1 MEFLNTEV
9 ATELGL
15 TPEQVTAITEK
26 GNSYIADKQKEWDGK
41 ANTNAEN
48 ILAGAAK
55 YAQTKFGITEE
66 RQQGEK
72 YGDYLNR
79 LADKGFETKQAT
91 VTQLENEY
99 KQKLKDF
106 NGNDATK
113 AELEA
118 AKSELDKAKQIL
130 AGFDDIKAK
139 ADKYDATVEEL
150 TGTKREVAF
159 QNVKPN
165 FPETVNVYEAK
176 AKWDEFKKGVLEKNT
191 IELVDGVPMAI
202 DKENQYKQTKL
213 EDLVKADVDL
223 TALLQGRQQQG
234 TGARATGQSVTVE
247 GIPFEVPELAK
258 TDTKE
263 RAKIIKEGLAK
274 EGIAPTHKDYSSKFS
289 EYNTKI
295 LAIKK

>member
-1 MEFLNTEV
+1 MEFLNAEV

-15 TPEQVTAITEK
+15 SAEQVTAIVEK
-26 GNSYIADKQKEWDGK
+26 GNSYIAEKQKEWDGK
-41 ANTNAEN
+41 ANQNAES
-48 ILAGAAK
+48 ILTGAAK

-72 YGDYLNR
+72 FGDYLNR
-79 LADKGFETKQAT
+79 LADKGFEAKQAT

-118 AKSELDKAKQIL
+118 AKAELDRAKQVL
-130 AGFDDIKAK
+130 AGFDEIKAK
-139 ADKYDATVEEL
+139 AERADQLQEEL

-165 FPETVNVYEAK
+165 FPDTVNPYEAK

-202 DKENQYKQTKL
+202 DKENNYKQAKL
-213 EDLVKADVDL
+213 EDLVKADAEL
-223 TALLQGRQQQG
+223 SALLQGRQQGG
-234 TGARATGQSVTVE
+234 TGARAAGASTTIDGV
-247 GIPFEVPELAK
+247 PFEVPELAK

-263 RAKIIKEGLAK
+263 RAKVIKEGLAK
-274 EGIAPTHKDYSSKFS
+274 EGIAPNHKDYPSKFA

-295 LAIKK
+295 LAAKK

>member
-1 MEFLNTEV
+1 MEFITPEV

-15 TPEQVTAITEK
+15 STEQVTAITEK
-26 GNSYIADKQKEWDGK
+26 GNAYIADKQKEWDGK
-41 ANTNAEN
+41 ANANAEN

-79 LADKGFETKQAT
+79 LADKGFEAKQAT

-113 AELEA
+113 AELEK
-118 AKSELDKAKQIL
+118 AKEELDKAKQIL
-130 AGFDDIKAK
+130 AGYDEIKAK
-139 ADKYDATVEEL
+139 ADLADKLSEEL

-165 FPETVNVYEAK
+165 FPDTVNPYEAK

-202 DKENQYKQTKL
+202 DKENTYKQTKL
-213 EDLVKADVDL
+213 EDLVKGNAEL
-223 TALLQGRQQQG
+223 TALLTGRQQGG
-234 TGARATGQSVTVE
+234 TGARATGAASTIE
-247 GIPFEVPELAK
+247 GVPFEVTDLAK

-263 RAKIIKEGLAK
+263 RARIIKEGLAK
-274 EGIAPTHKDYSSKFS
+274 EGIAPNHKDYSTKFA

-295 LAIKK
+295 LAAKK